1 MDLRV
6 QRTKNNIINAF
17 IELRSKKPL
26 EKISVKELSE
36 LAFINKATFYTHY
49 RDIYDLAE
57 QLENEAIDTVLNSIS
72 HPECLVTNP
81 KQGVRSLSAA
91 IRSQNELFSILFA
104 PPRNVVLLNKIET
117 ALRARIFGI
126 FPEFQNNLEMELL
139 LTVLIHGC
147 FTAFVSHHDADPDT
161 VIEILGKFN
170 ECLIHTVYSKPDLS
184 QSLQK
189 FSN

>member
-6 QRTKNNIINAF
+6 QRTKSNIINAF

-26 EKISVKELSE
+26 EKITVKELAE

-49 RDIYDLAE
+49 QDIYDLSE
-57 QLENEAIDTVLNSIS
+57 QLENEAIDTVINSIS
-72 HPECLVTNP
+72 HPECLITNP
-81 KQGVRSLSAA
+81 KQGIRSLHAA

-104 PPRNVVLLNKIET
+104 PSRNVVLINKLET

-126 FPEFQNNLEMELL
+126 FPEFQNNLEKELL

-147 FTAFVSHHDADPDT
+147 FTAFTSHPDANPDA
-161 VIEILGKFN
+161 VIEILAKFN
-170 ECLIHTVYSKPDLS
+170 ECLIGAVYSDCEAPH
-184 QSLQK
+184 
-189 FSN
+189 